1 MRECDKQEKRVCKG
15 LGGKRQVGSGATPFL
30 KGDGVLDDL
39 LIECKTKDTPSKSMS
54 VKKEWFTKAKEEAFA
69 MGKEG
74 AILVFSFG
82 DGLDYIAED
91 YDTFKTHYEAHR
103 KLLAIEDIL
112 EEAVAKYGLY
122 GLNDELKYIEEVI
135 KR

>member
-1 MRECDKQEKRVCKG
+1 MRECDRQEKRVCKG
-15 LGGKRQVGSGATPFL
+15 LGGKRQIGSGATPFL

-54 VKKEWFTKAKEEAFA
+54 VKKEWFTKAKEEAFS

-82 DGLDYIAED
+82 DGVDYVAEE
-91 YDTFKTHYEAHR
+91 YDSFKTHYEAHR
-103 KLLAIEDIL
+103 QLLAIEDIL
-112 EEAVAKYGLY
+112 EEAKSRYGLY
-122 GLNDELKYIEEVI
+122 GLNDELKLIEEVI
-135 KR
+135 KG